1 MGPFRTFNAAPR
13 MSALGRRTDAG
24 EQSVNSPLWANRRH
38 RRSEVLCKQVLTG
51 GRAMND
57 ETWWEGPLCVTHPIN
72 GRRIVGMC
80 EGGEWRWAVYINGPT
95 WQDQRMSILFPAG
108 RTVEVARKLAFE
120 LGPKRDRD
128 EQGSA
133 SELLRQI
140 EGHPSLLEQF
150 LAYECTPNVKE
161 LLTSAIAE
169 PSASQLRFEFNRF
182 EVSVEPEGDS
192 VLIVDVLDPSQAGE
206 QRVTT
211 QQFLQDLSRCRA
223 T

>member
-1 MGPFRTFNAAPR
+1 
-13 MSALGRRTDAG
+13 
-24 EQSVNSPLWANRRH
+24 
-38 RRSEVLCKQVLTG
+38 
-51 GRAMND
+51 
-57 ETWWEGPLCVTHPIN
+57 
-72 GRRIVGMC
+72 
-80 EGGEWRWAVYINGPT
+80 
-95 WQDQRMSILFPAG
+95 MSILFPAG